1 MKIAFY
7 VPSWPPGSV
16 ANGIVTYAAELVPAL
31 RRLGHE
37 VHVLTS
43 HLVADA
49 PDGYTTD
56 LSKIPVRRSPWA
68 RAASRVFR
76 DRHAFDV
83 MAERLADALKELK
96 ARHGIDVLEIEESY
110 GWSLRL
116 ADANLVPVVVRLHGP
131 WFLNGRFDRATKG
144 SDQTRTDLEGRAID
158 AATLVTAP
166 TADVL
171 GRVRSRYNLDLS
183 LARVIPNPINVDCDT
198 VAWQLSAC
206 DTERILYVGRFDRR
220 KGGDIVLR
228 AFAALADSYPDLRLS
243 FVGPDGG
250 ICQDGARLSFEQFVH
265 ENLPPPC
272 RARIDFYGELPHR
285 EVMKLRHEHFF
296 TIVASQ
302 FEILPYAVLEAMS
315 LGCAVIASAVGG
327 IPELITHERNG
338 LLFESQDV
346 AQLVSACRRLL
357 DNPALA
363 SSLGSQARK
372 DCIAS
377 FNPRQAAL
385 RTISAYEVAIEQ
397 NGRERSRTK
406 NSG

>member
-7 VPSWPPGSV
+7 VPSWPPGSA

-31 RRLGHE
+31 RQLGHE

-49 PDGYTTD
+49 PEAYATD

-68 RAASRVFR
+68 RAMSRVFP
-76 DRHAFDV
+76 DRHAFGV

-116 ADANLVPVVVRLHGP
+116 AHLVPVVVRLHGP
-131 WFLNGRFDRATKG
+131 WFLNGRFDRAAKG
-144 SDQTRTDLEGRAID
+144 ADQTRIDLEGRAID
-158 AATLVTAP
+158 AAALVTAP
-166 TADVL
+166 STDVL
-171 GRVRSRYNLDLS
+171 RHVRNHYNLDLS
-183 LARVIPNPINVDCDT
+183 LARVIPNPIRVDSDAA
-198 VAWQLSAC
+198 AWQLSAC
-206 DTERILYVGRFDRR
+206 DTKRILYVGRFDRR

-228 AFAALADSYPDLRLS
+228 AFAELTDSYPDLRLS
-243 FVGPDGG
+243 FVGPDDG
-250 ICQDGARLSFEQFVH
+250 ICQDGARLSFEQFAR
-265 ENLPPPC
+265 ENLPPSC
-272 RARIDFYGELPHR
+272 RARIDFYGELTHQD
-285 EVMKLRHEHFF
+285 VMKLRHEHFF
-296 TIVASQ
+296 TVVASQ

-315 LGCAVIASAVGG
+315 LGCAIVASAVGG

-338 LLFESQDV
+338 LLFASQDV

-377 FNPRQAAL
+377 FNPHQAAL
-385 RTISAYEVAIEQ
+385 RTISAYQVAIDKNEHQ
-397 NGRERSRTK
+397 GREP
-406 NSG
+406 